1 MFDSTYLQVL
11 SMYFLAVR
19 VYRHVGDA
27 GMVMSLESILG
38 IENKKL
44 LAGHIAMF
52 LQDFDLAQVR
62 RAGLKFIFIF
72 IKLKV
77 LYCIRKL
84 HHFN

>member
-1 MFDSTYLQVL
+1 ML
-11 SMYFLAVR
+11 LAVR

-52 LQDFDLAQVR
+52 LQDFDLAQVKCWC
-62 RAGLKFIFIF
+62 GLYYNFHQ
-72 IKLKV
+72 IKNIV
-77 LYCIRKL
+77 LD
-84 HHFN
+84 

>member
-1 MFDSTYLQVL
+1 
-11 SMYFLAVR
+11 MYFSAVR

-52 LQDFDLAQVR
+52 LQDFDLAQVKR
-62 RAGLKFIFIF
+62 VGLKFILIF

-77 LYCIRKL
+77 LYLITKL
-84 HHFN
+84 HHFD